1 MTVVFFSI
9 HIYEIT
15 LYLTGLGFSL
25 VSISANASVGM
36 YFNGKQRLMALAFI
50 SFGSGCGGSVFP
62 VILEKLVF
70 EYGWRGAVLL
80 IAGIMLHLV
89 HIACL
94 YKVPR
99 SRDKHIRLSLVVTN
113 SEQYEHATEVNQAT
127 IYDPVDKNGVV
138 NIRKTT
144 SKRDACTTEEIKQFY
159 DIEGENKNKSVVQIL
174 KGIFKNKIFMCFC
187 FAQAL
192 CIAAFNSVLIFFFDY
207 YQSKGI
213 SRSDAVSIYL
223 YMNIV
228 STLFRFLPGILKQ
241 LPHVSVLSIPTV
253 CALIGTVSMTAFPL
267 AGSSFTLNLAAAC
280 GYGLGIGGVVTVVS
294 ISIGKLVGQENY
306 SAGLGI
312 AMTVSGILNTASGP
326 ISGKL

>member
-1 MTVVFFSI
+1 M
-9 HIYEIT
+9 YKIT

-25 VSISANASVGM
+25 VSISTHTIVGM

-62 VILEKLVF
+62 VILEELVL
-70 EYGWRGAVLL
+70 EYGWRGAVLI

-94 YKVPR
+94 YKIPK
-99 SRDKHIRLSLVVTN
+99 SRDKHERLSFVVTN
-113 SEQYEHATEVNQAT
+113 SEQYDHTTEVKQAT
-127 IYDPVDKNGVV
+127 IVATISDPVDKNVVV

-144 SKRDACTTEEIKQFY
+144 SKRDSCTTKEIKRLE
-159 DIEGENKNKSVVQIL
+159 DIEGENKNKSVVKIL

-192 CIAAFNSVLIFFFDY
+192 CMASFNSVLIFFFDY

-228 STLFRFLPGILKQ
+228 NTLFRFLSGILKQ
-241 LPHVSVLSIPTV
+241 LPHVSVLSIPAV
-253 CALIGTVSMTAFPL
+253 CALIGTVSMAAFPL
-267 AGSSFTLNLAAAC
+267 SGSSFTLNLAAAC

-294 ISIGKLVGQENY
+294 LSIGKLVGQENY

-312 AMTVSGILNTASGP
+312 SMTVSGILNTASGP
-326 ISGKL
+326 ISGKSNSGL